1 VTPSAAVSP
10 AAARRG
16 PLRVLIVEDE
26 AVLAMQVECL
36 LLEAGHEPVGHALD
50 SAEALTLARA
60 LSPDLALVDVHLRDG
75 LTGVEVMRALTRDR
89 GIAGVFVTAN
99 LRLVPS
105 DFAGALAAISKP
117 FSETGVP
124 AGAALPR
131 PPPARG
137 AARAAAA
144 AAEPRA
150 LAAAPPGRRPEHLR
164 LGLSGPSPAPRASPH
179 AAPASLA
186 TLWARTHRSSNM
198 MLTPT
203 QAVPPEGS
211 KGGLTSTRSQ
221 PTRFRP
227 ASRRTMRWAWWVLKP
242 PISGVPVP
250 GAWEGSMPSMSK
262 LT

>member
-1 VTPSAAVSP
+1 VTPSAAVAP

-50 SAEALTLARA
+50 SGEALTLARA

-117 FSETGVP
+117 FSET
-124 AGAALPR
+124 AFRQALRYLARRLRGAPPERL
-131 PPPARG
+131 PPPPNLALS
-137 AARAAAA
+137 
-144 AAEPRA
+144 PR
-150 LAAAPPGRRPEHLR
+150 LRPGDDPST
-164 LGLSGPSPAPRASPH
+164 SGSA
-179 AAPASLA
+179 
-186 TLWARTHRSSNM
+186 
-198 MLTPT
+198 
-203 QAVPPEGS
+203 
-211 KGGLTSTRSQ
+211 
-221 PTRFRP
+221 
-227 ASRRTMRWAWWVLKP
+227 
-242 PISGVPVP
+242 
-250 GAWEGSMPSMSK
+250 
-262 LT
+262 